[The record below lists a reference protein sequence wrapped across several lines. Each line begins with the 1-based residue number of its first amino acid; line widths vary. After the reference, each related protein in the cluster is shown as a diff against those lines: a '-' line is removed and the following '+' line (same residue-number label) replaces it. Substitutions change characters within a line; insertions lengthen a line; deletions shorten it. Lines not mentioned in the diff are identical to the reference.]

1 MMMYLSWQV
10 RVVLSRTLQHDLR
23 SADELVRGEVDLAEG
38 ALAYEMADVVV
49 AHGAQVRRAELFE
62 ERIVGCGKLCAL
74 DVAFGFGDVL

>member
-1 MMMYLSWQV
+1 M
-10 RVVLSRTLQHDLR
+10 RC
-23 SADELVRGEVDLAEG
+23 EVDLAEG

-49 AHGAQVRRAELFE
+49 ADGAQVRRAELLE